1 MRVSRARQ
9 AQRGKLGTTSPQ
21 LSLYNDPQED
31 VFWRRGRRPQ
41 QEQGD
46 RHSESLREA
55 TREDGDFAPD
65 RIESTKN
72 WIKHSKS
79 SPALVELGDWKP
91 SALHRINTAR
101 SRLLAEER
109 DCTDTGQVKQSKLLV
124 DMRCK
129 VALLTEQLH
138 MVQVCLFARV
148 CTSTLGGGGRGA
160 GGL

>member
-21 LSLYNDPQED
+21 LLLYNDPKED
-31 VFWRRGRRPQ
+31 IFLRRGRRPR
-41 QEQGD
+41 QEESN
-46 RHSESLREA
+46 RLSESQRQA
-55 TREDGDFAPD
+55 TRENGDFAPD
-65 RIESTKN
+65 RIEASKKGLRYT
-72 WIKHSKS
+72 KS
-79 SPALVELGDWKP
+79 SPALFELKGWKP
-91 SALHRINTAR
+91 SALCRINTAR
-101 SRLLAEER
+101 SRIMEEEG
-109 DCTDTGQVKQSKLLV
+109 DTGQVKQSKLLV